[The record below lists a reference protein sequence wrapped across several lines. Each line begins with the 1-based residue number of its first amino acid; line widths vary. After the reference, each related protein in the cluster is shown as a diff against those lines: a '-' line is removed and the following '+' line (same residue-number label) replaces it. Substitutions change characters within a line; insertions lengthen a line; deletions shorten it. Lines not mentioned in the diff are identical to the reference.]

1 MGRNVSNQNHRTECK
16 FSISSLGH
24 GGTCTRLVNELYA
37 RGGARQEVVVDVP
50 PGVAGL
56 IWFLRTELGG
66 STRFVSGKGNP
77 RQLTIEA
84 DIELYGVPGFL
95 APTWGQWFDPAAD
108 NRKGQ

>member
-1 MGRNVSNQNHRTECK
+1 VAVHAPN
-16 FSISSLGH
+16 
-24 GGTCTRLVNELYA
+24 RLVDELYA
-37 RGGARQEVVVDVP
+37 RGGARQEVVVGVP
-50 PGVAGL
+50 PGLSGL

-77 RQLTIEA
+77 RQLTVEA
-84 DIELYGVPGFL
+84 DIELHGVPGFL